1 MLPSN
6 RFDDAGTLPA
16 ASRVH
21 HQTVQQELRRCGCCD
36 RDRPAGKVA
45 ELGTTP
51 GVYIC
56 AGCALWAA
64 RRAGLL
70 SALADLRFPG
80 RRLLRSWRR
89 GGTRR

>member
-1 MLPSN
+1 MNAP
-6 RFDDAGTLPA
+6 TPP
-16 ASRVH
+16 VI
-21 HQTVQQELRRCGCCD
+21 ELRHCGCCD
-36 RDRPAGKVA
+36 RKRPAGKVA
-45 ELGTTP
+45 ELGNTP

-80 RRLLRSWRR
+80 RRLLRSWRH
-89 GGTRR
+89 RRSDPRS